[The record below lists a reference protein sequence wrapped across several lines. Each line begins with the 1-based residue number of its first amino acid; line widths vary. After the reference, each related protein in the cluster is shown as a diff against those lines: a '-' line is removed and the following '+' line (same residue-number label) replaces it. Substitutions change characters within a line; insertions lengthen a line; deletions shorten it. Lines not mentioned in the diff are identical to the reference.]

1 MNTWTAAALVLVAD
15 TVPAYLWVVS
25 RGTAVR
31 RLTGAA
37 LLPTTVGAVFL
48 VLPQAYHR
56 PAYQD
61 LALMLAVL
69 APAGTLVFTR
79 FVAGSRHETRPT
91 DVALSQLAVG
101 TALTPLLILLTVRKV
116 ARRSSGAGDLAGTG
130 DGEGRE

>member
-1 MNTWTAAALVLVAD
+1 MNAWTAAALVLLAA
-15 TVPAYLWVVS
+15 TVPPYLWVVA

-31 RLTGAA
+31 RLAGVS
-37 LLPTTVGAVFL
+37 LLSTTVGAVFL

-61 LALMLAVL
+61 LALVLAVL

-91 DVALSQLAVG
+91 HDSRTG
-101 TALTPLLILLTVRKV
+101 T
-116 ARRSSGAGDLAGTG
+116 
-130 DGEGRE
+130 